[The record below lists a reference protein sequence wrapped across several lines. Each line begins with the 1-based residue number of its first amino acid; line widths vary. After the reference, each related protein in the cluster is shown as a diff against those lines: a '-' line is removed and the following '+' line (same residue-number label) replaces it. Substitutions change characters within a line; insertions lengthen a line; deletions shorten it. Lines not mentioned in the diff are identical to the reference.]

1 MKRVLIIAL
10 FVVSTI
16 AVSGCKEKTVEE
28 KLQDAAKQAEQDLS
42 KGAKD
47 LNKKLDRA
55 LSK

>member
-10 FVVSTI
+10 FTVATI
-16 AVSGCKEKTVEE
+16 TLSGCKEKTEEE
-28 KLQDAAKQAEQDLS
+28 KLQEAAKQAEQDLS

-47 LNKKLDRA
+47 LNKKLDSA